1 MCFCYA
7 TMTWIFVCSYSLT
20 RLNLSLSLSLSL
32 THTHTHTCKH
42 IMYIQYI
49 YMYIYTHTHTYTH
62 FFYKTEGSKEW
73 CLYQETEISISF
85 TKSDLLVLLYLQYGW
100 PIINELTSGPVSSC
114 CSNIECLC
122 VPRSHTSITLLSC
135 SPVRDDL
142 CNPVK
147 RTATNSHYITKLS
160 LTLQLSSKQYGIVEN
175 KCFWLFNLSSNWIMF
190 SVIRGEVR
198 K

>member
-1 MCFCYA
+1 MQMTFWYSNA
-7 TMTWIFVCSYSLT
+7 TETHLDVLLLCKYDMNVCLPILFNKT
-20 RLNLSLSLSLSL
+20 PSLSLSL
-32 THTHTHTCKH
+32 TLSHAHTNTLCTYIHIHTHKH
-42 IMYIQYI
+42 
-49 YMYIYTHTHTYTH
+49 
-62 FFYKTEGSKEW
+62 FSYKTEWSKEW
-73 CLYQETEISISF
+73 CLYEQSEISISF
-85 TKSDLLVLLYLQYGW
+85 TNSGLLVLLYLQYGW

-114 CSNIECLC
+114 CSDECLS

-175 KCFWLFNLSSNWIMF
+175 KCFWLFNLSSNQITV
-190 SVIRGEVR
+190 SVI
-198 K
+198 